1 MMPSRVALALAAAA
15 ATGALPF
22 SPARAQQ
29 SHSVDPRIL
38 PQSFRDRLLRGE
50 VARVSRGAVDTVRAA
65 PSSVRPQVS
74 LRPGE
79 VLVARTG
86 DRATA
91 TATATPTPGGG
102 APADTVFRLPYT
114 YVGLDRA
121 GSSAMVYRPFYVPQG
136 PLRYRP
142 EQDAFAGTFLLGLQ
156 DTAAGSRAEEL
167 GTPVRVR
174 FGFGDVDSIAPDSVV
189 LRQTNAQLEL
199 VHVFAST
206 AMDSVR
212 VLVVPAS
219 DPRGVG
225 IWLRVQPA
233 LAFDQ
238 VPSRI
243 QGLGV
248 EGATVVVG
256 VRGTRLRDSIP
267 VSLSV
272 SRGSLES
279 NRVLL
284 SEGGSAVKLHS
295 AGLGAAVLTARAP
308 GVTAI
313 RTTIVYGWPAV
324 FVLAALLGGVLG
336 ALAAYVNAKR
346 RTRQLLVRYLVRGVV
361 VALAVCVVYFGIGI
375 NLLQF
380 QVDVRYFN
388 EIAVFAL
395 AVLAAMFGIP
405 TLGALASKGGKPAG

>member
-1 MMPSRVALALAAAA
+1 MPTRVALALAAAA
-15 ATGALPF
+15 ATSVLPYAA
-22 SPARAQQ
+22 ARAQQ
-29 SHSVDPRIL
+29 ARAVDPRIL
-38 PQSFRDRLLRGE
+38 PQSFRDRLARGE
-50 VARVSRGAVDTVRAA
+50 VTRVSRGAVDTVRAVPA
-65 PSSVRPQVS
+65 DTPPRVA

-91 TATATPTPGGG
+91 A
-102 APADTVFRLPYT
+102 ADTVFRLPYT

-121 GSSAMVYRPFYVPQG
+121 GSTAMVYRPFYVPQG
-136 PLRYRP
+136 PLRYSA
-142 EQDAFAGTFLLGLQ
+142 EQDAFSGTFLLGLQ

-174 FGFGDVDSIAPDSVV
+174 FGFGDVDSIAPDSVI
-189 LRQTNAQLEL
+189 LRQTNAQLEP
-199 VHVFAST
+199 VRVFAST
-206 AMDSVR
+206 VMDSVR

-219 DPRGVG
+219 DPRGVS
-225 IWLRVQPA
+225 IWLPVQPA

-238 VPSRI
+238 APSRV

-248 EGATVVVG
+248 EAATLVVG
-256 VRGTRLRDSIP
+256 VRGTRLRDSLP

-279 NRVLL
+279 NRLML
-284 SEGGSAVKLHS
+284 TEGGSAVKLRS

-308 GVTAI
+308 GMAAV
-313 RTTIVYGWPAV
+313 RTTIVYGWPFV
-324 FVLAALLGGVLG
+324 FVAAALLGGVL
-336 ALAAYVNAKR
+336 
-346 RTRQLLVRYLVRGVV
+346 
-361 VALAVCVVYFGIGI
+361 VALVVCVVYFGIGI

-380 QVDVRYFN
+380 QVDLRYFN

-405 TLGALASKGGKPAG
+405 ALTALGTSTRGGKPAG